1 MTAAST
7 SMPAQ
12 LNLVW
17 DKLLPAFQAKALPE
31 NKTEQ
36 EKLKQTF
43 AGLTVRAKT
52 P

>member
-1 MTAAST
+1 
-7 SMPAQ
+7 MPAQ

-17 DKLLPAFQAKALPE
+17 DKLLPAFKVLPE

-36 EKLKQTF
+36 EKLKRTF